1 MYIQTNDNNEIIQFI
16 KVGNKPEI
24 NGYEIDNDTDIDI
37 LRNIF
42 SYKFI
47 DGEFILKDG
56 AQQEKL
62 KRVQEAKINALNNI
76 CHEQIVS
83 GFDHTDGH
91 HYSLQETDQLNLQ
104 ALSLM
109 ASQGQPT
116 SWKYDN
122 GVCQFYTPEEMLAL
136 TGYATK
142 YIMYHST
149 YYNQLKDQIKK
160 MTSIDDIIAINYG
173 VELDSEHAEALS
185 AHTGGFVPNNIS
197 IITDTTDYTTV
208 MYDVNMDSYP
218 YEYMDPD
225 LLEQTQS
232 VDTEGRAILNGEA

>member
-1 MYIQTNDNNEIIQFI
+1 
-16 KVGNKPEI
+16 
-24 NGYEIDNDTDIDI
+24 
-37 LRNIF
+37 
-42 SYKFI
+42 
-47 DGEFILKDG
+47 
-56 AQQEKL
+56 
-62 KRVQEAKINALNNI
+62 
-76 CHEQIVS
+76 
-83 GFDHTDGH
+83 
-91 HYSLQETDQLNLQ
+91 
-104 ALSLM
+104 
-109 ASQGQPT
+109 
-116 SWKYDN
+116 
-122 GVCQFYTPEEMLAL
+122 MLAL

-142 YIMYHST
+142 YIIYHST

-232 VDTEGRAILNGEA
+232 VDTEGWAILNGEA